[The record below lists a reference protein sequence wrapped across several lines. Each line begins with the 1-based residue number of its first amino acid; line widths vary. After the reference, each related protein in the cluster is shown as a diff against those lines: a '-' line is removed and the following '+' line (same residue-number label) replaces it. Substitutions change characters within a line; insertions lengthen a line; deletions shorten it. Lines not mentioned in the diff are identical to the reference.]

1 MFAWLAYN
9 FYADVKDKQRQAV
22 AGESPARTRAAS
34 CADSAELLDDISE
47 CTRFYTTNRCAP
59 DVRVPAM

>member
-22 AGESPARTRAAS
+22 AGESGKTPLATLS
-34 CADSAELLDDISE
+34 ADSAELLDDISE
-47 CTRFYTTNRCAP
+47 CTRFYTTNRCDP

>member
-22 AGESPARTRAAS
+22 AGMLRTVLTAS
-34 CADSAELLDDISE
+34 LYADRAELLDDISE

-59 DVRVPAM
+59 DIRVPAM